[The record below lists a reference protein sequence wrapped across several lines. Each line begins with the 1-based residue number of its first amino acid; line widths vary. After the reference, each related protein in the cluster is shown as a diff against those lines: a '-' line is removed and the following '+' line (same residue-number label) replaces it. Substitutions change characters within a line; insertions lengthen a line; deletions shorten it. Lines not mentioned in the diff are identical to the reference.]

1 MKKETILLILKK
13 TNNIRVLVI
22 ADPYKSRPYYKVVRV
37 KASDI
42 KNVDS
47 YDLTPKSPEPDT
59 SWRDDKNQS
68 KMMKPV
74 VDGIKPPKM
83 PKKKKDGLV
92 SWIKSIAG
100 IDTEEKPK
108 AKIKPKRGNQNRRRK
123 PTSGNKPNQNQ
134 PRNVNKKN
142 VSSKPKKTPQKK
154 IEPNKL
160 KTDSGSNKTLDK
172 KKNIDAKPI
181 DKAPKKE
188 RVKKEQS
195 NRPKPPKKEMEKVP
209 SKKEPAIK
217 EIVKEPK
224 VKKEIPNRA
233 ANDPRYKN

>member
-1 MKKETILLILKK
+1 M
-13 TNNIRVLVI
+13 I
-22 ADPYKSRPYYKVVRV
+22 ADPYKSRPYYKVVRI

-47 YDLTPKSPEPDT
+47 YDLTPRSPEPDT

-100 IDTEEKPK
+100 IDNEVKPK
-108 AKIKPKRGNQNRRRK
+108 ASTKPKRVSQNRKRK
-123 PTSGNKPNQNQ
+123 PTNSNKHKQNQ

-142 VSSKPKKTPQKK
+142 VSSKPVKTPQKK
-154 IEPNKL
+154 NEPKKL
-160 KTDSGSNKTLDK
+160 KNDSGNKKTLDK
-172 KKNIDAKPI
+172 KKNVDVKPK
-181 DKAPKKE
+181 DKSPKKE
-188 RVKKEQS
+188 RLNKEHS
-195 NRPKPPKKEMEKVP
+195 NRPKPPKKEMEKAP
-209 SKKEPAIK
+209 AKKEPAIK
-217 EIVKEPK
+217 EIIKEPK
-224 VKKEIPNRA
+224 VKKEIPTRA